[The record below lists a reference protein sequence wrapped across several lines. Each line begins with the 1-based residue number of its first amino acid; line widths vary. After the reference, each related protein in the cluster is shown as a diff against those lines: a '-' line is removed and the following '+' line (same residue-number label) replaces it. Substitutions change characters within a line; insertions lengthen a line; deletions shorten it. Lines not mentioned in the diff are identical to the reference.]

1 MRRRAVQVLEIR
13 DWSLQT
19 ESRDHIGAIRIGA
32 SLVTIIV
39 FLWLTMGVPH
49 AVLAQAPDAEVDF
62 FLEPV
67 EADKPLTV
75 GDRIRLR
82 LEIKHPAGSAVEL
95 PQLDPEWDGFEVIEQ
110 TEPETIDNED
120 GTATTGQDIVVTRFE
135 PGQFQ
140 TPRLVVTHR
149 QADGSIEE
157 LAAPLISVRITSVL
171 TDVNYLR
178 DIKPQAELPEPAVW
192 PLVAGSLLTSL
203 LLTGLVAG
211 AALWL
216 YHRWRT
222 RPAPAGLPLPVID
235 TRPPEVIALGEL
247 DRIEAMNLPAENRIK
262 EHYSLVANCLRFYI
276 EGRYNIPA
284 LEQTTTELRAAFRRS
299 TVSMQD
305 VAAFM
310 SIFSESDLVKFA
322 RYNPPPAEIN
332 SLIGRART
340 VVERT
345 THVVPDSTRLPA
357 PEVEVVA

>member
-1 MRRRAVQVLEIR
+1 MGDGRIAIR
-13 DWSLQT
+13 DLRLHT
-19 ESRDHIGAIRIGA
+19 EHKGHIDPIRIMSGLL
-32 SLVTIIV
+32 LVMV
-39 FLWLTMGVPH
+39 FILLLGLWPGQAV
-49 AVLAQAPDAEVDF
+49 VLAQSPDAEVEF
-62 FLEPV
+62 YLEPT
-67 EADKPLTV
+67 EADKPVTV

-82 LEIKHPAGSAVEL
+82 LEVNHPAGSTVEL
-95 PQLDPEWDGFEVIEQ
+95 PQLETEWDGFEVVEQ

-140 TPRLVVTHR
+140 TPPLVVTHR
-149 QADGSIEE
+149 PVDGSTEE
-157 LAAPLISVRITSVL
+157 LAAPLIAIRITSVL
-171 TDVNYLR
+171 TDITYLR

-192 PLVAGSLLTSL
+192 PLVAGSLMTTL
-203 LLTGLVAG
+203 LLTGLLAG
-211 AALWL
+211 TALWF

-222 RPAPAGLPLPVID
+222 RPIPAELPLPIID
-235 TRPPEVIALGEL
+235 TRPPEVIALAEL
-247 DRIEAMNLPAENRIK
+247 DRIEAMNLPTQNKIK

-310 SIFSESDLVKFA
+310 TIFSESDLVKFA
-322 RYNPPPAEIN
+322 RYNPPSGEIN
-332 SLIGRART
+332 GLVGRART
-340 VVERT
+340 VVEAT
-345 THVVPDSTRLPA
+345 THAPETTGLPA